1 MLSSKKSQFW
11 DDKDKVTTLS
21 QLFRQ
26 NKYFVPEQIIDELAK
41 QGIEKGKLPEHF
53 VLDKSSEAVLVEVI
67 DSMINDMVGLTHIVD
82 TIVGFLKGYSEGI
95 REATTDKNVQEL

>member
-11 DDKDKVTTLS
+11 DDKDKVTTLA
-21 QLFRQ
+21 QLFRE

-53 VLDKSSEAVLVEVI
+53 VLDKSAEAVLIEVV
-67 DSMINDMVGLTHIVD
+67 DSMINDMVGLSHIVD
-82 TIVGFLKGYSEGI
+82 AIVGFLKGYSEGI
-95 REATTDKNVQEL
+95 REATSDMNVKEL